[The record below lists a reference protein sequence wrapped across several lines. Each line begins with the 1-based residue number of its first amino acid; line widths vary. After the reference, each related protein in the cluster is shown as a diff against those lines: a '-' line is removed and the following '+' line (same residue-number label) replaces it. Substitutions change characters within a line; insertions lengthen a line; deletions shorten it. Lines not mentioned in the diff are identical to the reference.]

1 MAKLLPSARLILIT
15 RDPVERLNSAFY
27 QCHRSH
33 GQLRSSVRRTP
44 SSDACDGLEATP
56 CGFVKG
62 LTKVLCDSSDIDDDD
77 LRIEINSQY
86 FERMNPE
93 ARMDNFWTRH
103 LAMGLHNYSVYMN
116 RWLEYF
122 PTSQILRLRQDE
134 FTSDPFRTLDRIMD
148 FLQLERFDYRSIA
161 KHNGKYWTLGK
172 QGKRE
177 KEGKVKYPLDPIAR
191 KWLESIFS

>member
-1 MAKLLPSARLILIT
+1 
-15 RDPVERLNSAFY
+15 
-27 QCHRSH
+27 
-33 GQLRSSVRRTP
+33 
-44 SSDACDGLEATP
+44 
-56 CGFVKG
+56 
-62 LTKVLCDSSDIDDDD
+62 
-77 LRIEINSQY
+77 
-86 FERMNPE
+86 
-93 ARMDNFWTRH
+93 MDNFWIRH
-103 LAMGLHNYSVYMN
+103 LAMGLHNYSIYMN

-122 PTSQILRLRQDE
+122 PPSQILRLRQDE